1 MTRVQK
7 IDGLESLQSIEEV
20 SRNTIKIDDLESLL
34 SIKEEVSRDTIKID
48 DLESLQSIEEM
59 FITNPLEKKPSNF
72 EKYNETMLWHV
83 ILRHASCSY
92 LKKLQKVIKIL
103 EKVKFD
109 DSMLECEV
117 CIMAKMEKLPFKET
131 RKRAERPS
139 QVIHTDTILSNP
151 LHIQDSRGLLQ
162 FLWTISQD
170 LQ

>member
-72 EKYNETMLWHV
+72 EKYETMLWHV
-83 ILRHASCSY
+83 RLRHSSFSY
-92 LKKLQKVIKIL
+92 SKKLQKVIKIL

-109 DSMLECEV
+109 DSMLECEA

-139 QVIHTDTILSNP
+139 QVIHTDTM
-151 LHIQDSRGLLQ
+151 
-162 FLWTISQD
+162 
-170 LQ
+170 